1 MHVLCFGEHEV
12 SANTTPTTIGS
23 LGDFVRRSD
32 GGARSGSRA
41 LILSGPSKKKSKSGH
56 SSIRRNLDQ
65 NLEGLS
71 PPVKKENAPDSAA
84 ASTSAQSSAAARGS
98 GGSSS
103 TTSTRSKGKVQA
115 SKGQPAAAA
124 SSAKGGLV
132 NGLSGGMLAAL
143 GAMPQL
149 GGVSSRSGG
158 GMSTKRTQAEDK
170 SATGSAGSANKDGG
184 GGGADGTSASKV
196 PRDPSKLCK
205 CKKSKCVRQY
215 CVCFR
220 AGLLCEGCDC
230 ADCLNDGKHEAERLA
245 AIEHIKTSDPLAFVD
260 KIRPEQE
267 NQMLVDDSKDAKK
280 HHVRGCRYAYSVY
293 L

>member
-1 MHVLCFGEHEV
+1 MVALLACKLTVRAVSAPACTHALCPTQGSPNTPSMHVLCVGEHEV

-103 TTSTRSKGKVQA
+103 TTSTRSKGKVQV

-149 GGVSSRSGG
+149 GGVPSRSGG

-184 GGGADGTSASKV
+184 GGGRMALARPRCRVTPQSCASARRASV
-196 PRDPSKLCK
+196 SGSTACASAQG
-205 CKKSKCVRQY
+205 CCVR
-215 CVCFR
+215 
-220 AGLLCEGCDC
+220 
-230 ADCLNDGKHEAERLA
+230 A
-245 AIEHIKTSDPLAFVD
+245 AIVPTASTTASTRRNVW
-260 KIRPEQE
+260 R
-267 NQMLVDDSKDAKK
+267 
-280 HHVRGCRYAYSVY
+280 R
-293 L
+293 